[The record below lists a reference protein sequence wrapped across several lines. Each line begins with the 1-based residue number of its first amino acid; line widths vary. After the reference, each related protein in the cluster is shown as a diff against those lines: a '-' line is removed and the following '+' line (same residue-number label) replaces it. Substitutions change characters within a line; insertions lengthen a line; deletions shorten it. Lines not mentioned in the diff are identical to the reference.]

1 MAPINIIGIHF
12 TVERIGKGIQIVDL
26 VKIHAHQLV
35 VIVEFLNQR
44 ADYCANG
51 DSA

>member
-12 TVERIGKGIQIVDL
+12 TIKRIGKGIQIIYL

-44 ADYCANG
+44 ADNCA
-51 DSA
+51 AEIE